1 MAEVMAQRASVEVL
15 AGEIEAAG
23 MAQRVRIDADG
34 EFSADRLGEPL
45 QHLAKIRRAPR
56 RAALGHEHVHGV
68 GILPAQLERSQRVLG
83 RKSAL
88 CAPCRNRR
96 GAVDPALERRA
107 RYPISLCDCW
117 SSRCPLRSASRAQ
130 FSRARRTR
138 ARSH

>member
-96 GAVDPALERRA
+96 GARR
-107 RYPISLCDCW
+107 
-117 SSRCPLRSASRAQ
+117 SRPRASRSIPYFPVRLLVVQVSAAICQ
-130 FSRARRTR
+130 PRAVFT
-138 ARSH
+138 ST